1 MLTKGVWV
9 LEVRAIKEYIA
20 AEVTGVD
27 LTAPIGAETFAALRT
42 ALYRHAVL
50 VLRDQ
55 EITDEDQVRF
65 SEGFGRLEMTI
76 PSDPIG
82 DGGPVGVVSNLD
94 PQGEI
99 IPPSD
104 ARALYMQANRL
115 WHSDGSFR
123 RVPLKGSLLAAKRV
137 PPSGGATEFASLV
150 ASYAALP
157 EQKQQEIGS
166 LQAVHSLAYSREQ
179 VAPNLMSS
187 EFLRDTPP
195 AEQPLVREISETAEK
210 ALLVGSYAG
219 SVVGWPTT
227 KGRSLLAELLAWCTQ
242 PHFVYRHEWE
252 VHDIVVYDNR
262 LCLHRGTAWDAN
274 KYKRVL
280 HRTTL
285 AWDEASV

>member
-1 MLTKGVWV
+1 MSTKGVWA

-20 AEVTGVD
+20 AEVIGVD
-27 LTAPIGAETFAALRT
+27 LTDAIEAEMFAEFRM

-50 VLRDQ
+50 VFRDQ
-55 EITDEDQVRF
+55 EITDKDQGRF
-65 SEGFGRLEMTI
+65 SEGFGRLELTI

-94 PQGEI
+94 SQGEI

-104 ARALYMQANRL
+104 ARSLYMQANRL

-123 RVPLKGSLLAAKRV
+123 RVPLKGSLLAAKCV

-150 ASYAALP
+150 APYAALP
-157 EQKQQEIGS
+157 ANRKKEIE
-166 LQAVHSLAYSREQ
+166 LLRAVHSLAYSREQ
-179 VAPNLMSS
+179 VAPNLISS

-195 AEQPLVREISETAEK
+195 AEHPLVREVSETGEK

-219 SVVGWPTT
+219 NVVGWPTA
-227 KGRSLLAELLAWCTQ
+227 KGRILLEELLAWCTQ
-242 PHFVYRHEWE
+242 PHFVYRHEWQ

-262 LCLHRGTAWDAN
+262 LCLHRGTAWDEN